1 MTARERLQLAY
12 EYAFCPWRLNGRWRN
27 WLAAPV
33 SADADELCALD
44 DAARLYLPLP
54 QKPVSSKRA
63 LYRLALFQAGGC
75 EHRMRTFIGNVRAAL
90 GRPALDEAEVP
101 VGLVRDVA
109 LPKFSRNAR
118 MQSDNH

>member
-12 EYAFCPWRLNGRWRN
+12 EYAFCPWRLNGRWRS
-27 WLAAPV
+27 WLAAPAA
-33 SADADELCALD
+33 ADADELRALD

-75 EHRMRTFIGNVRAAL
+75 EHRMRVFIHNVRTAL
-90 GRPALDEAEVP
+90 GRPALAEREVP

-109 LPKFSRNAR
+109 LPRFSRKR
-118 MQSDNH
+118 QEGERKK